1 MPVMLRLSLYLIL
14 IHDRTI
20 ETQLYQVTWPFEEY
34 RIQIS
39 ALRNLQ
45 DTSHQSRKHALAQI
59 GELLDPEALEHG
71 VHLSTAQHI
80 SSLYSTP
87 LPAIIVWTLK
97 TKKILFIQLMASSQ
111 AFWDSIQIGKCG
123 QKNSLNQSIEKKI
136 LINQSKEFI
145 TKFNSPN

>member
-71 VHLSTAQHI
+71 VHLCTAQHI
-80 SSLYSTP
+80 SSLYSTT
-87 LPAIIVWTLK
+87 LPTIIVWTLK
-97 TKKILFIQLMASSQ
+97 TKKYSWFVSLWLLGTNKTNNKLLF
-111 AFWDSIQIGKCG
+111 
-123 QKNSLNQSIEKKI
+123 
-136 LINQSKEFI
+136 
-145 TKFNSPN
+145 